1 MNNEIK
7 ILVIDDEPNSTQLL
21 RKILKKKGYD
31 VYESNDSLKAKEM
44 IEQDFYHIIISDLQ
58 MPNLS
63 GLDILKIKPTDSVF
77 IMITGYGSVNSAV
90 ESMKSGAFDYV
101 NKPFNMEE
109 FLIKVEKAVE
119 NVALRKEV
127 HELKSIIDKNYTFS
141 NMIGKSKSMLMV
153 FEFIRKIASINVN
166 ALIEGE
172 SGTGKELVAKA
183 IHFNSNRKDKPFIAI
198 NCSAIPENLLE
209 SELFGHVRGAY
220 TGATESLKG
229 VFEQANSGSLF
240 LDEIAE
246 MPFSLQSK
254 LLRVIENWEVK
265 PLGSDKVKKVDVR
278 LISATNQNLQELIKI
293 KKFREDLYY
302 RISTVSIVLPS
313 LRERREDIPLLVE
326 NYLKILSRKF
336 NKEFKITTKAL
347 DILFENKW
355 KGNVR
360 ELENVL
366 EQAAITTAENII
378 DVENFNFEFYTR
390 SLEDCIEN
398 SMPEN
403 LQDLE
408 KMYIEIILQK
418 ENWNKFKAAQVLG
431 IDRKTLYKKIKD
443 YNIQP
448 IFKS

>member
-1 MNNEIK
+1 MNNDIK

-21 RKILKKKGYD
+21 RKVLKKKDYD

-44 IEQDFYHIIISDLQ
+44 IEKDFYHIIISDLQ

-63 GLDILKIKPTDSVF
+63 GLDILKLKPKESVF

-90 ESMKSGAFDYV
+90 ESMKNGAFDYV

-109 FLIKVEKAVE
+109 FIVKVEKAVE
-119 NVALRKEV
+119 NVALRQEV
-127 HELKSIIDKNYTFS
+127 LELKSIIDKNYTFS

-246 MPFSLQSK
+246 MPYSLQSK
-254 LLRVIENWEVK
+254 LLRVIETWEVK

-313 LRERREDIPLLVE
+313 LRERREDIPLLVD

-347 DILFENKW
+347 DILLDNKW

-366 EQAAITTAENII
+366 EQAAITAPENII

-390 SLEDCIEN
+390 TLEDRIEN

-403 LQDLE
+403 LQELE

-418 ENWNKFKAAQVLG
+418 ENWNKLKASQVLG

-448 IFKS
+448 IL

>member
-1 MNNEIK
+1 LNNDIK

-21 RKILKKKGYD
+21 RKVLKKKDYD

-44 IEQDFYHIIISDLQ
+44 IEKDFYHIIISDLQ

-63 GLDILKIKPTDSVF
+63 GLDILKLKPKESVF

-90 ESMKSGAFDYV
+90 ESMKNGAFDYV

-109 FLIKVEKAVE
+109 FIVKVEKAVE
-119 NVALRKEV
+119 NVALRQEV
-127 HELKSIIDKNYTFS
+127 LELKSIIDKNYTFS

-246 MPFSLQSK
+246 MPYSLQSK
-254 LLRVIENWEVK
+254 LLRVIETWEVK

-313 LRERREDIPLLVE
+313 LRERREDIPLLVD

-347 DILFENKW
+347 DILLDNKW

-366 EQAAITTAENII
+366 EQAAITAPENII

-390 SLEDCIEN
+390 TLEDRIEN

-403 LQDLE
+403 LQELE

-418 ENWNKFKAAQVLG
+418 ENWNKLKASQVLG

-448 IFKS
+448 IL